1 MNSMLSLILSMFFH
15 SFYTTLHTD
24 PTEAPVS
31 VVSCPKMADGQGDN
45 PMEADVKMLKSP
57 QMGLKLVHM
66 DLKGAPPKMSYLRE
80 IFPLFEQLGA
90 DGILLEYEDMF
101 PYNGNLQILRSPNA
115 YSPSD
120 ITNLINLAKK
130 HNFEIIPLVQTFGHM
145 EFVLKHNSFSHLR
158 EMRAFPNS
166 LNPHKEESMELI
178 KSMIDQIMAI
188 HNDIRWLHIGS
199 DEVYYLGEGEESKQ
213 LIEHGQTNI
222 DSLFLSHVK
231 AVASYVIATY
241 PSVKPIMWD
250 DMLRNISID
259 KLKES
264 MLDQLVE
271 PMIWEYNADLD
282 VRMMSLQIEK
292 YQNTGF
298 SQIWFASAF
307 KGATGAAQCLTSIS
321 YHLANHLQW
330 LNIAEALPRNTI
342 HLQGIALT
350 GWQRY
355 DHFSVLCELLPL
367 GIPSLAICLQTLKHG
382 EFSENVEELV
392 KKSLGCKSLQL
403 NFPSSEDAGKF
414 PGSDILALVTEVII
428 NLQVSVDK
436 LLNEN
441 IYIKGWFSNYHR
453 KRKFVHLGIIQNFEG
468 DARGVHAQWE
478 AAVSKLRTAME
489 RIYYPDAVEEW
500 LEEHV
505 NPALT
510 RLQIFVKDMDETLA
524 SSTIN

>member
-403 NFPSSEDAGKF
+403 NFPR
-414 PGSDILALVTEVII
+414 
-428 NLQVSVDK
+428 
-436 LLNEN
+436 
-441 IYIKGWFSNYHR
+441 YIKGWFSNYHR